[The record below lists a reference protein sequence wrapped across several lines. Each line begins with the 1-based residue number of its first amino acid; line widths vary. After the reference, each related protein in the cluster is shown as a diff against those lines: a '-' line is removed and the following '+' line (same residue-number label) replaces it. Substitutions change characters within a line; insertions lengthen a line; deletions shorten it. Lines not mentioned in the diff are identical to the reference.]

1 MWSCDDCPCPPPPLF
16 SPPSWLWAFPI
27 LQKRDERERE
37 SKGGESFFFG
47 RDYDVAL
54 FLFSFSFCSVGVVFG
69 VCLEQGE
76 RPEKRRV
83 AVAAAK
89 KMVGGENFMRNLN
102 ESSYV
107 LC

>member
-1 MWSCDDCPCPPPPLF
+1 M
-16 SPPSWLWAFPI
+16 
-27 LQKRDERERE
+27 RERERAKE
-37 SKGGESFFFG
+37 GSVFFLGAIMTSF
-47 RDYDVAL
+47 L
-54 FLFSFSFCSVGVVFG
+54 FLFSFSFSFFCVGVG

-83 AVAAAK
+83 AVAAVK

>member
-1 MWSCDDCPCPPPPLF
+1 LALGVPHFAKEREM
-16 SPPSWLWAFPI
+16 
-27 LQKRDERERE
+27 RERERAKE
-37 SKGGESFFFG
+37 GRVFFLG
-47 RDYDVAL
+47 AIMTSLL
-54 FLFSFSFCSVGVVFG
+54 FLFSFSFSFCVVVG

-76 RPEKRRV
+76 RPEQRRV

>member
-1 MWSCDDCPCPPPPLF
+1 MIALVLLLRYSLLLLGF
-16 SPPSWLWAFPI
+16 GRSPF
-27 LQKRDERERE
+27 LQKKRERERE
-37 SKGGESFFFG
+37 REQRRGVFFFLG
-47 RDYDVAL
+47 AIMTSLL
-54 FLFSFSFCSVGVVFG
+54 FLFSFSFSFCVVVG

-89 KMVGGENFMRNLN
+89 MVGGENFMRNLN

>member
-1 MWSCDDCPCPPPPLF
+1 M
-16 SPPSWLWAFPI
+16 
-27 LQKRDERERE
+27 RERERAKE
-37 SKGGESFFFG
+37 GSVFFLG
-47 RDYDVAL
+47 AIMTSLL
-54 FLFSFSFCSVGVVFG
+54 FLFSFSFSFCVG

>member
-1 MWSCDDCPCPPPPLF
+1 LGVPHFAKEREM
-16 SPPSWLWAFPI
+16 
-27 LQKRDERERE
+27 RERERAKE
-37 SKGGESFFFG
+37 GSVFFLG
-47 RDYDVAL
+47 AIMTSLL
-54 FLFSFSFCSVGVVFG
+54 FLFSFSFCIVGVVG

-76 RPEKRRV
+76 RPEKRL
-83 AVAAAK
+83 AVAAVK

>member
-1 MWSCDDCPCPPPPLF
+1 MPL
-16 SPPSWLWAFPI
+16 SSSSVI
-27 LQKRDERERE
+27 LSSFLALGVPHFAKERDERERE
-37 SKGGESFFFG
+37 SKGGERFFFG
-47 RDYDVAL
+47 CDYDVSFVPFFFFFF
-54 FLFSFSFCSVGVVFG
+54 FLLVVL
-69 VCLEQGE
+69 VLLSCEQGE

-83 AVAAAK
+83 AVAAVK

>member
-1 MWSCDDCPCPPPPLF
+1 MIALVLLLRYSLLLLGF
-16 SPPSWLWAFPI
+16 GRSPFCKR
-27 LQKRDERERE
+27 KRDERERE
-37 SKGGESFFFG
+37 QRRGEFFFLG
-47 RDYDVAL
+47 AIMTSLL
-54 FLFSFSFCSVGVVFG
+54 FLFSFSFSFCVGVG

>member
-1 MWSCDDCPCPPPPLF
+1 MPL
-16 SPPSWLWAFPI
+16 SSSSVI
-27 LQKRDERERE
+27 LSSFLALGVPHFAKEREMRERERAKE
-37 SKGGESFFFG
+37 GRVFFLGAIMTSF
-47 RDYDVAL
+47 L
-54 FLFSFSFCSVGVVFG
+54 FLFSFSFSFCVDGVVG

-83 AVAAAK
+83 AVAAVK

>member
-1 MWSCDDCPCPPPPLF
+1 M
-16 SPPSWLWAFPI
+16 
-27 LQKRDERERE
+27 RERERAKE
-37 SKGGESFFFG
+37 GSVFFLG
-47 RDYDVAL
+47 AIMTSLL
-54 FLFSFSFCSVGVVFG
+54 FLFSFSFCVGVG

>member
-1 MWSCDDCPCPPPPLF
+1 M
-16 SPPSWLWAFPI
+16 
-27 LQKRDERERE
+27 RERERAKE
-37 SKGGESFFFG
+37 GSVFFLGAIMTSF
-47 RDYDVAL
+47 L
-54 FLFSFSFCSVGVVFG
+54 FLFSFSFSFSFCVGVG

-83 AVAAAK
+83 AVAAVK

>member
-1 MWSCDDCPCPPPPLF
+1 MIALVLLLRYSLLLLGF
-16 SPPSWLWAFPI
+16 GRSPFC
-27 LQKRDERERE
+27 KREMRERERAKE
-37 SKGGESFFFG
+37 GRVFFLG
-47 RDYDVAL
+47 AIMTSLL
-54 FLFSFSFCSVGVVFG
+54 FLFSFSFSFCVVVG

>member
-1 MWSCDDCPCPPPPLF
+1 MIALVLLLRYSLLLLGF
-16 SPPSWLWAFPI
+16 GRSPFC
-27 LQKRDERERE
+27 KREMRERERAKE
-37 SKGGESFFFG
+37 GRVFFLG
-47 RDYDVAL
+47 AIMTSLL
-54 FLFSFSFCSVGVVFG
+54 FLFSFSFCIVGVVG

-76 RPEKRRV
+76 RPEKRL
-83 AVAAAK
+83 AVAAV